1 MPRFGDADSFQDF
14 LFGCGDLGW
23 EGFGGAV
30 EGDGC
35 RSQRSGLL
43 NDVGDGQAGAFLDV
57 VGYGRGGDHD
67 GQVAFDRVADAVEY
81 QAARRSLF
89 DIRSERSTRHRSW
102 YQAITSAAGMT
113 TAGRLVT

>member
-1 MPRFGDADSFQDF
+1 MGRGDWV
-14 LFGCGDLGW
+14 W

-30 EGDGC
+30 DGDGG
-35 RSQRSGLL
+35 RSQWPKLL
-43 NDVGDGQAGAFLDV
+43 DDVGDGQAGAFLDV
-57 VGYGRGGDHD
+57 VGYGQGGDHD
-67 GQVAFDRVADAVEY
+67 GQVGFDRVAGAVEY